1 MTRKEKCD
9 SPTRK
14 ESKKR
19 ENNKKEGFEEIITL
33 GTYIGKQENRSMQR
47 ERRNQEQGK

>member
-9 SPTRK
+9 SPTRN
-14 ESKKR
+14 ETRYKKK
-19 ENNKKEGFEEIITL
+19 ENNKKEGLEETIAL

-47 ERRNQEQGK
+47 